1 MQSMT
6 QNKKLK
12 HLSTQQANAHGVEQ
26 KLKIQDDGVQLNVET
41 NLQNTQKSNK
51 KFAFRTNFNEWEY
64 KFPRSYKERYG
75 VEYTPSFKCNTNLWA
90 KASYYI
96 VDLLQMVFN
105 LFNRK

>member
-1 MQSMT
+1 MQSTT
-6 QNKKLK
+6 QKQKLK
-12 HLSTQQANAHGVEQ
+12 HLSIQQANALGVEK
-26 KLKIQDDGVQLNVET
+26 KLKIRDVGVQQNAET
-41 NLQNTQKSNK
+41 NLQNTQKTNN
-51 KFAFRTNFNEWEY
+51 KFAFRTSFNEWEY